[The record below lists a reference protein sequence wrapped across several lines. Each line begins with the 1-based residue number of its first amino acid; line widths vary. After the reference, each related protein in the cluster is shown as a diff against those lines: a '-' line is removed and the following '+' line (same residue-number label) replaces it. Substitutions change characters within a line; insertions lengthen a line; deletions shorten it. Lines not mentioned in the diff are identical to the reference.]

1 MQIEHLV
8 RVEDVER
15 VERAL
20 DRAHR
25 AQRAR
30 AVLPLEVRL
39 LADADAVL
47 AGAGAAARDGALE
60 QTVVDGVPVGRWSGR
75 SQTTI
80 GESGRGLAP
89 VTGRGLAV
97 ASEARSIAP
106 LGACGGRPHAFGC
119 SLREAVWWP
128 VHEAVWWPGVSIKR
142 RQAVPF

>member
-1 MQIEHLV
+1 MIFLANCAFRGTGGGEHLQQKTRRSIVQIEHLV

-30 AVLPLEVRL
+30 AVLPFEVRL

-60 QTVVDGVPVGRWSGR
+60 QTVVDGVPVGRWSGAKPP
-75 SQTTI
+75 SV
-80 GESGRGLAP
+80 S
-89 VTGRGLAV
+89 
-97 ASEARSIAP
+97 
-106 LGACGGRPHAFGC
+106 LGGA
-119 SLREAVWWP
+119 
-128 VHEAVWWPGVSIKR
+128 
-142 RQAVPF
+142 

>member
-1 MQIEHLV
+1 MQWSIVQIEHLV
-8 RVEDVER
+8 RIEDVER

-30 AVLPLEVRL
+30 AVLPFEVRL

-60 QTVVDGVPVGRWSGR
+60 KTVVDGVPVGRWSGR

-80 GESGRGLAP
+80 GESAWGLARGP
-89 VTGRGLAV
+89 RARGGIRGAEHRPIGRV
-97 ASEARSIAP
+97 QRAP
-106 LGACGGRPHAFGC
+106 PRLRMHATFRRPCGG
-119 SLREAVWWP
+119 LV
-128 VHEAVWWPGVSIKR
+128 
-142 RQAVPF
+142 